1 MKFDYVIGNPPYQMD
16 ADSDSDTNGQKPR
29 TNIFHYFQMQADEIV
44 SDVSVLIYP
53 GARWM
58 HQSGKGL
65 KEFGKDLLNDKR
77 LSNVFFYPDV
87 KEIFGNAADLSDGI
101 TIVLK
106 KAKKN
111 TNGFKYTYIEKG
123 NKQTVNLENPGDDLI
138 PLNPNDIEISNK
150 IRNFVKSNNISFLH
164 NTILPRT
171 LFGIESDFVSKNPNK
186 VKIYED
192 NYKIKQN
199 EVKLL
204 TNDKAGSAGRAKW
217 FVVDRDIIKNGVK
230 YIDEYQV
237 VVSSANAA
245 GKKRDSQMELIE
257 KGEAFGRARV
267 ALRSFNTHSEALN
280 FFNYLNTYIAK
291 YAFLMTGDA
300 LTSLGKLVPD
310 LENYNNDNNIINF
323 SEELDEQLFKLL
335 KLTKEEKSYVIDIIT
350 NLR

>member
-245 GKKRDSQMELIE
+245 GKKEIV
-257 KGEAFGRARV
+257 KW
-267 ALRSFNTHSEALN
+267 N
-280 FFNYLNTYIAK
+280 
-291 YAFLMTGDA
+291 
-300 LTSLGKLVPD
+300 
-310 LENYNNDNNIINF
+310 
-323 SEELDEQLFKLL
+323 
-335 KLTKEEKSYVIDIIT
+335 
-350 NLR
+350 